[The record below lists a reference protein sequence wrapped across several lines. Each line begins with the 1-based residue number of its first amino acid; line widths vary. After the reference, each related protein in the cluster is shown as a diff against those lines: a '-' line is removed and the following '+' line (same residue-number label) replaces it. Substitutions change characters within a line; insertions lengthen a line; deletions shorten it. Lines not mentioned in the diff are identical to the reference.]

1 MVRHLVPIVFFVF
14 DICPPAYTYM
24 KSWYYHGTGGLMVD
38 FSANDRELVGSRLDC
53 ASLIPKVSVVDFQP
67 MARETV
73 REG

>member
-1 MVRHLVPIVFFVF
+1 
-14 DICPPAYTYM
+14 M

-38 FSANDRELVGSRLDC
+38 FSAIDRELVGSRLDC